1 MRKFAILLM
10 SIILTGTP
18 ATWAAHDTAAYEL
31 PHEVANWM
39 VDQDVLRNDGAGQY
53 FEHLGCAD
61 VATLPITNPE
71 RSVAGYMILAIKRG
85 EARLVAVEAWD
96 FQREKVF
103 SWVNRADYD
112 ALKACYEDQ
121 ERLSV

>member
-1 MRKFAILLM
+1 MRKFAGVILW
-10 SIILTGTP
+10 TGP
-18 ATWAAHDTAAYEL
+18 ASWAAHDTAAYQL

-39 VDQDVLRNDGAGQY
+39 VEHDVLRNDGAAQY
-53 FEHLGCAD
+53 FDHLGCAD
-61 VATLPITNPE
+61 VVTMPITNPE
-71 RSVAGYMILAIKRG
+71 RSIAGYMIMAIKRE

-103 SWVNRADYD
+103 SWIDRADYA

-121 ERLSV
+121 DRLEV